1 MPVFISYSHE
11 NKEFADKLA
20 THLVKNNAHVWIDT
34 WELNVGDSIINKIQ
48 DAIQSSSAL
57 LVVLSEASVQSEW
70 CKKELSAGLVREL
83 NEKRVLVLPLLLEE
97 CEIPIFL
104 QDKRYADFRVNFDS
118 GLKEVVDSIARVTN
132 SNQGRIIEP
141 EFNMDWAIDWGYRGE
156 LFELNFTLIEQA
168 INQPFSVLTQVQV
181 TCNERATIRY
191 KQYEDLSL
199 DWLGRL
205 VITESLGS
213 LTENQDFRLI
223 LENQFPKRN
232 QAKILDKKSGVG
244 FDISII
250 SRKLGEDTGK
260 DLLLN
265 VGGHLESIR
274 AFIRARTRNPTEEE
288 QVKML
293 QLLTMRF

>member
-232 QAKILDKKSGVG
+232 QAN
-244 FDISII
+244 
-250 SRKLGEDTGK
+250 TT
-260 DLLLN
+260 
-265 VGGHLESIR
+265 
-274 AFIRARTRNPTEEE
+274 TRNSSLIIF
-288 QVKML
+288 QS
-293 QLLTMRF
+293 